1 MRRDLLVIAVIVL
14 AVAVVVILAYSL
26 FLLPPSAA
34 IRSVSTDRELYHS
47 NEIMKVTVEVT
58 STRPITNATFLF
70 FGIEDRYGGLKLNST
85 LSANL
90 TPGTN
95 TISYEHPMPSC
106 SHCSGLDPGDY
117 QFNVT
122 LERDG
127 AILDTAN
134 HTIRI
139 EQ

>member
-1 MRRDLLVIAVIVL
+1 MRRDLLYTVVIVL
-14 AVAVVVILAYSL
+14 AVAAVAGVSYAV
-26 FLLPPSAA
+26 FLVPPSAG
-34 IRSVSTDRELYHS
+34 IRSVSTDKDLYHS
-47 NEIMKVTVEVT
+47 NELMQVTVEVR
-58 STRPITNATFLF
+58 STGFMNNTTLLF
-70 FGIEDRYGGLKLNST
+70 SGIEDRYGGLKLNGS
-85 LSANL
+85 LPANL
-90 TPGTN
+90 TPGLN
-95 TISYEHPMPSC
+95 TLSYEHRMPSC

-127 AILDTAN
+127 VILASAN

>member
-1 MRRDLLVIAVIVL
+1 MRRDLAVIAVIIVGV
-14 AVAVVVILAYSL
+14 VAVITITASFFLGPVSADIL
-26 FLLPPSAA
+26 
-34 IRSVSTDRELYHS
+34 SVSTDKDLYHS
-47 NEIMKVTVEVT
+47 NEVMFVTVEV
-58 STRPITNATFLF
+58 SSSRPLDKAIILF
-70 FGIEDRYGGLKLNST
+70 SGIEDRYGDLKLNDT

-90 TPGTN
+90 TPGIN
-95 TISYEHPMPSC
+95 TLSYNHTMPSC

-127 AILDTAN
+127 VIFDMVN

>member
-1 MRRDLLVIAVIVL
+1 MRRDLLIIAVIVL
-14 AVAVVVILAYSL
+14 AVILVVAVAASLLFGPASADIL
-26 FLLPPSAA
+26 
-34 IRSVSTDRELYHS
+34 SVSTDKDLYHS
-47 NEIMKVTVEVT
+47 NEIMHVTVEVSSSRSLDNT
-58 STRPITNATFLF
+58 TLLF
-70 FGIEDRYGGLKLNST
+70 SGIEDRYGDFKLNDT

-95 TISYEHPMPSC
+95 TLVYEHTMPSC

-122 LERDG
+122 LGRNG
-127 AILDTAN
+127 AILDTVN